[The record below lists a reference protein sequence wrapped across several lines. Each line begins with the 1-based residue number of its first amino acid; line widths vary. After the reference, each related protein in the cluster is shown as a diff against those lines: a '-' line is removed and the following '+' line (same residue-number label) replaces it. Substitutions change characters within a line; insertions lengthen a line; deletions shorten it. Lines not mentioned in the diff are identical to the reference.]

1 MGKKEFLKFCDVESE
16 KQTFHPSK
24 GAIPLSSVN
33 IDRIVISAEFSCAK
47 KVSRYFVGYKTT
59 KEVIPLCFAPKMRM
73 CLKNFIDAKTFCF
86 LALWIIP
93 LALVC

>member
-24 GAIPLSSVN
+24 SAIPLSSVN

-86 LALWIIP
+86 LALWIIV
-93 LALVC
+93 ALVC